1 MQTALFISR
10 AEEKA
15 ELLNSKPYD
24 SLTVGQSPAYIFH
37 SDNSLFIL
45 LSMWARYSPREDPF
59 MLAAQSLTMTLKTK
73 HPQTKRQ
80 RTDNAANNQCQ
91 YKQTN

>member
-1 MQTALFISR
+1 MQTALCISR

-37 SDNSLFIL
+37 SENSLFIL

-59 MLAAQSLTMTLKTK
+59 MLAAQSLTMTPETK
-73 HPQTKRQ
+73 HSATKRH
-80 RTDNAANNQCQ
+80 RIDNAVYNQSP
-91 YKQTN
+91 